1 VTRLDFPGLA
11 FAASPILSTW
21 STGKLTELRK
31 NSQIVVGFVAVG
43 FGLPWLLL
51 AFYAIAHRMGGHPST
66 VPLLFLCPFSIAAI
80 GLEHASL
87 IGGLIGWLVIS
98 AMNAALYAVPGF
110 VISGLVS
117 LGKTD

>member
-1 VTRLDFPGLA
+1 MTRLDFPGLA
-11 FAASPILSTW
+11 FAATPILNIW
-21 STGKLTELRK
+21 RAGRLTELRK
-31 NSQIVVGFVAVG
+31 NSQIVVGFAAVG

-51 AFYAIAHRMGGHPST
+51 AFYAIAHRTGGHPST

-87 IGGLIGWLVIS
+87 IGGLIAWLVIS

-117 LGKTD
+117 LWKSN

>member
-1 VTRLDFPGLA
+1 
-11 FAASPILSTW
+11 
-21 STGKLTELRK
+21 LRK
-31 NSQIVVGFVAVG
+31 NSQIVVGFAAVG

-117 LGKTD
+117 LRKTGLSAII